1 MDVGCLGQGRGGG
14 KDARFTGEGLGF
26 RVLVVLVVG
35 CEIRFPRCQARAT
48 D

>member
-1 MDVGCLGQGRGGG
+1 MDLGCLGQGRGGG

-26 RVLVVLVVG
+26 RVLVVG